1 MFIFARAEVAGGGFD
16 GGEAEQGLDLGGVG
30 AALAQACGRGVAA
43 AMGPQAG
50 DAGVVAGGQD
60 DLDDAG
66 DGERA
71 ALPGPQRPGIAAAFV
86 QPGGEAV
93 AGNLGKGNRADLVA
107 LAVQADRAG
116 GDRDV
121 LGVESC
127 AFFLA
132 GSGVEQD
139 GKDGGV
145 AGAAAAGGSFDAALL
160 GGGEGIGFA
169 GAGNAGAFDGNAQA
183 SVVIQQGDGGQ
194 GLVDRGRGG
203 LVTYEVTAPGGDSGL
218 GADRVGERVGIVSR
232 PGGQSVHVRDAYA
245 MVCLR

>member
-1 MFIFARAEVAGGGFD
+1 MVDDGGLFVFACAEVAGGGFD

-30 AALAQACGRGVAA
+30 AALAQAGGVGVAA
-43 AMGPQAG
+43 AMGPQAW
-50 DAGVVAGGQD
+50 DTGVVADGQD

-71 ALPGPQRPGIAAAFV
+71 ALPGPQRPGMAAAFV

-93 AGNLGKGNRADLVA
+93 AGDLGEGNGADLVA
-107 LAVQADRAG
+107 LAVQADRAGAG

-139 GKDGGV
+139 GEDGGV
-145 AGAAAAGGSFDAALL
+145 AGAVAGGGSFGGALL

-169 GAGNAGAFDGNAQA
+169 GAGDAGAFDGNAQA
-183 SVVIQQGDGGQ
+183 SVVI
-194 GLVDRGRGG
+194 
-203 LVTYEVTAPGGDSGL
+203 
-218 GADRVGERVGIVSR
+218 
-232 PGGQSVHVRDAYA
+232 
-245 MVCLR
+245 